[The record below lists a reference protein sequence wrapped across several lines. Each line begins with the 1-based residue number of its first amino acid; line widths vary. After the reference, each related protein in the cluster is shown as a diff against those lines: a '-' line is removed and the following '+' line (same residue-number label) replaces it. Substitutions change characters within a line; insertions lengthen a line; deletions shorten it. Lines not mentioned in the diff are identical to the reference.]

1 MATQYRSL
9 SFWHDS
15 LGDSFE
21 PRASLEGSQ
30 SADVAI
36 VGAGY
41 TGLWTAYY
49 LKKADPGLDVT
60 IVEAEVAGFGA
71 SGRNGGWCVGE
82 VAGIERWL
90 ANDATRE
97 GALSL
102 MRAMFD
108 TVDEVGRVT
117 EAEEIACDYAKGG
130 TVTVATAEP
139 HVRTLQRHLSEHRAQ
154 GFSEDD
160 YRWLEPDECRSR
172 VNTATNF
179 GGLYFAHCAALHP
192 AKLARGLADVV
203 ERLGVTIHEQSPV
216 RSIRDRTVLTSSGSV
231 RAKVILRATEG
242 YTPRLARN
250 RRKLL
255 PVHTMMVATEPL
267 PDSTWD
273 EIGLAER
280 ETFGDGRRVTIYGQR
295 TADGRMA
302 FGSRGEYYFGSGIRD
317 TFPPDHGYFTDIRQ
331 TLADLFPVLEDAK
344 ITHRWGGV
352 LGVPRDLQASVGID
366 RASGRAWAGGYVGV
380 GVAASN
386 LAGRTVADLIREK
399 DSELVGLPW
408 VGTPFPRWERE
419 PARWL
424 GTASVR
430 ALAQSLDRAE
440 LEGGRTPHLRS
451 RLFRSFV
458 G

>member
-1 MATQYRSL
+1 VAMQYRSL

-21 PRASLEGSQ
+21 PRDSLQGSL
-30 SADVAI
+30 STDVAI

-49 LKKADPGLDVT
+49 LKKADPNLDVA

-71 SGRNGGWCVGE
+71 SGRNGGWCVAE
-82 VAGIERWL
+82 LAGVEQWL
-90 ANDATRE
+90 ADDAKRE

-102 MRAMFD
+102 MRAVFE
-108 TVDEVGRVT
+108 TVDEVGRVA

-130 TVTVATAEP
+130 TITVATTKP
-139 HVRTLQRHLSEHRAQ
+139 HVRALQSQLAKHDKH
-154 GFSEDD
+154 GFTEAD
-160 YRWLEPDECRSR
+160 YRWLEPDECHMR
-172 VNTATNF
+172 VKTQTNL
-179 GGLYFAHCAALHP
+179 GGIFLSHCAALHP
-192 AKLARGLADVV
+192 AKLARGLGDVV
-203 ERLGVTIHEQSPV
+203 ERFGAKIYERSPV
-216 RSIRDRTVLTSSGSV
+216 RSIRDRTVLTDSGSV
-231 RAKVILRATEG
+231 HAGVVLRATEG
-242 YTPRLARN
+242 YTPTLEGN

-267 PDSTWD
+267 PDSMWD
-273 EIGLAER
+273 EIGLPGR

-302 FGSRGEYYFGSGIRD
+302 FGSRGDYYFGSDIRD
-317 TFPPDHGYFTDIRQ
+317 IFPANHDGFADIQ
-331 TLADLFPVLEDAK
+331 ATLVELFPILRDAE
-344 ITHRWGGV
+344 ITHRWGGA
-352 LGVPRDLQASVGID
+352 LGVPRNLQASVGID
-366 RASGRAWAGGYVGV
+366 RVSGRAWAGGYVGA

-386 LAGRTVADLIREK
+386 LAGRTMADLILER
-399 DSELVGLPW
+399 DSELVTLPC

-424 GTASVR
+424 GTTAVR

-440 LEGGRTPHLRS
+440 MRRGHTPRLRS